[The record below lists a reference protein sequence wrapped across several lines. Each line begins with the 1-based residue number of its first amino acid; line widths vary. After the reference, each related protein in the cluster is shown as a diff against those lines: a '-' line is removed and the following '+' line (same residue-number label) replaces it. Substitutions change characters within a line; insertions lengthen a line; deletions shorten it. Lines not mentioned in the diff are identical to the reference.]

1 MEDLTIS
8 DRLENKYPKSLQ
20 CQSGETANRR
30 WEERERGKCGGGNFI
45 INVIGSQEV
54 LSSIDG
60 SENRGLSILFN
71 FKR

>member
-20 CQSGETANRR
+20 CQSSETANRR
-30 WEERERGKCGGGNFI
+30 WGEREREVWGGNFI